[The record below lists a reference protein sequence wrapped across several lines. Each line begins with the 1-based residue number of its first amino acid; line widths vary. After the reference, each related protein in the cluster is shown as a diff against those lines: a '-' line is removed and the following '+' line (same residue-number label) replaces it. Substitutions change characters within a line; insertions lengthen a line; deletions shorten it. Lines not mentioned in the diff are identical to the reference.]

1 MAGRARC
8 EFAEQCDGGGGGM
21 TARKI
26 CVVTSTRAE
35 YGLLFWLLK
44 ELQSDPAVDL
54 QLIATGTHLSEKFG
68 MTVQGIEADGFTV
81 NARVPMS
88 TDDDSPLG
96 ITKALASVTSGVGE
110 ALDRLQPDIVVL
122 LGDRFEILG
131 AAQAALIARI
141 PIAHIHGGES
151 TEGAFDEAMR
161 HSVTKMA
168 HLHFVAAEEF
178 RLRVV
183 QLGENPEN
191 IWTVGAA
198 GLDNIARLNLMTR
211 DQLEADLGFAIK
223 HPFFLFTYHPVT
235 LDDSEQGDRVTQLL
249 EVMAETAGSIIATGV
264 NADTGSE
271 SIRSAITSFAERRST
286 NFALIETLGSQR
298 YLSAMA
304 LSDAVI
310 GNSSSGLLEAP
321 SLGVASIDIGD
332 RQRGRPKAPSVIHC
346 SEDVASFRQAIA
358 TVLSQP
364 HKDLSSLR
372 STPYGQPGAGK
383 RIAQVLSSFPLE
395 GLLYKK
401 FHPISG
407 MSRI

>member
-151 TEGAFDEAMR
+151 TEGLIDEAVR

-168 HLHFVAAEEF
+168 HLHFVAANEF
-178 RLRVV
+178 RHRVM
-183 QLGENPEN
+183 QLGENPQHV
-191 IWTVGAA
+191 WTVGAS
-198 GLDNIARLNLMTR
+198 GLDNIARLKLM
-211 DQLEADLGFAIK
+211 DKSALEAKLNISLK
-223 HPFFLFTYHPVT
+223 SPFFLFTFHPVT
-235 LDDSEQGDRVTQLL
+235 LDKTDQGQLVTQFLSAMV
-249 EVMAETAGSIIATGV
+249 EVNGSVVITGV
-264 NADTGSE
+264 NADTGSK
-271 SIRSAITSFAERRST
+271 SIRSEIAKFADLYPDSIRVV
-286 NFALIETLGSQR
+286 ETLGSLG
-298 YLSAMA
+298 YLSAVA
-304 LSDAVI
+304 LSDAVV

-321 SLGVASIDIGD
+321 ALGVPTIDIGD
-332 RQRGRPKAPSVIHC
+332 RQRGRLRAPSVIHC
-346 SEDVASFRQAIA
+346 NDNSLAFKQALQVALSDEHKA
-358 TVLSQP
+358 TA
-364 HKDLSSLR
+364 SLR
-372 STPYGQPGAGK
+372 CTPYGTPGSAS
-383 RIAQVLSSFPLE
+383 RISKIIRDHPLD
-395 GLLYKK
+395 GLLFKK
-401 FHPISG
+401 FYAVSEPFL
-407 MSRI
+407 